1 MAGALEISYQMSGK
15 LAAFAHSLGPQGR
28 RTLNE
33 SAGRQLWADIRAHLR
48 KEAGQRHATASR
60 LGANPTGHL
69 EKAAQSTDWTADS
82 DAATVTVHSPG
93 ISRVFHPL
101 RITPKRAQTLT
112 IPVHALGYGRRASEV
127 SAAHRLFRPKGK
139 DYLMADVEGT
149 PTVIYLLRKAV
160 TISLDRSLM
169 PSDEELAASAKRGY
183 LSAIRLAIQA
193 ASNAPMGPEVRAS

>member
-48 KEAGQRHATASR
+48 KEAGPRHATASR

-69 EKAAQSTDWTADS
+69 EKAAQSTEWTADT

-93 ISRVFHPL
+93 ISRAFSAL
-101 RITPKRAQTLT
+101 QITPRNAKALT
-112 IPVHALGYGRRASEV
+112 TPVHSLGYGRRASEV

-139 DYLMADVEGT
+139 DYLMADLEGT

-160 TISLDRSLM
+160 TIPQDRGLM
-169 PSDEELAASAKRGY
+169 PSDAELKASAKKGH
-183 LSAIRLAIQA
+183 LDAIRLAIQA
-193 ASNAPMGPEVRAS
+193 ASNAPMGPEVKVS